1 MYCTLSLL
9 GTLGSS
15 VQSLRIMYISSPETT
30 GQQPFLSAVFPPCSL
45 PSPFVIETLFSCLL
59 PSSSFLQYMTQQIIQ
74 VPVALL
80 HQCAIGERHMA
91 HCRVIKSHC
100 YLHSCHRHANKPNLL
115 FPSCF
120 FHLPSHLSLTFTTS
134 LSSMLSFQRKYT
146 NK

>member
-15 VQSLRIMYISSPETT
+15 VQSLRITYISSPETP

-120 FHLPSHLSLTFTTS
+120 FHLPSHLPLTFTTS
-134 LSSMLSFQRKYT
+134 LRSVLSF
-146 NK
+146 